1 MPILGHFAFSNL
13 VAELHVESGAGCVP
27 GLVED
32 NDVGSLELEPPFT
45 QEPPFTRNFFQDQ
58 SKREQDRSN
67 QEQDRSKREQ
77 ERSKREQDPSN
88 QEQDRSK
95 REQERSK
102 REQDRSNQEQ
112 DRSKREQDRSNQ
124 DQDRSNRE
132 QDRSNQERAAKNAR
146 ERTEKLHVDPFSLEQ
161 TPLKIFAKRYNLP
174 VRCGFDDALRVFPDD
189 PREMPPISCL
199 LEGCEDQRFTNL
211 TDFYEH
217 CDAVHEGYQTYRL
230 RVLHL
235 PSRKVVQFP
244 GSLQRAALQNF
255 AEFQVQVAAGPRF
268 DQRSEMGPSQVCC
281 LCCMCGKA
289 MV

>member
-32 NDVGSLELEPPFT
+32 NNVGSLELEPPFT

-58 SKREQDRSN
+58 
-67 QEQDRSKREQ
+67 
-77 ERSKREQDPSN
+77 
-88 QEQDRSK
+88 
-95 REQERSK
+95 SK